1 MLGQLGNP
9 RLAQRLALIQMAKAD
24 ATRAQ
29 GTANL
34 PPTDDTFTKSSTG
47 GGYRLPPTN
56 YHPQQTRMDVA
67 LGGELPPK
75 VPLAQMPLTPGD
87 LQGLLKLSQLLRRV
101 PNDLLSRTGVNVPTS
116 LVDRLNFADKA
127 SRRTFKP
134 NAEGIGF
141 SGSRT
146 ADEVRALRES
156 IQREGIKDAIGL
168 HVGPNKDIVISDGSH
183 RLAIA
188 KELGLPEIPIG
199 VTPNTIDQPGR
210 LETLIQALGL
220 P

>member
-1 MLGQLGNP
+1 M
-9 RLAQRLALIQMAKAD
+9 
-24 ATRAQ
+24 
-29 GTANL
+29 
-34 PPTDDTFTKSSTG
+34 
-47 GGYRLPPTN
+47 
-56 YHPQQTRMDVA
+56 
-67 LGGELPPK
+67 
-75 VPLAQMPLTPGD
+75 
-87 LQGLLKLSQLLRRV
+87 LKLSQLLRRV

-116 LVDRLNFADKA
+116 LVDRLNFADQA

-183 RLAIA
+183 RFAIA

-199 VTPNTIDQPGR
+199 VTPNTVDQPGR